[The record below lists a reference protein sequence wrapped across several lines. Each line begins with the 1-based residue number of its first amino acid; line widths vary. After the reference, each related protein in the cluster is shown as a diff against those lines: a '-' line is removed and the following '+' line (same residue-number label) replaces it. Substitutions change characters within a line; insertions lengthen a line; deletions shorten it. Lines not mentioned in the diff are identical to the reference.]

1 MARKTDNAPGAL
13 NWSRNYKFR
22 FSYIFT
28 AAFLLLTAGYLLE
41 TFIPRPDQKVLTQYH
56 LSHTGYYELIVPL
69 VVILVGIWLISL
81 YGSLRVKSYARLIN
95 NSKDGKGMNHISN
108 GLLIQTITLPLVSNI
123 SYLLGHIASAHPRL
137 QPTMTITTNYIALGL
152 MGLAFIFIFWGS
164 HKLFRLIPGRA
175 KQLPYSLWQGVF
187 IAASSLYAYFIVV
200 QPIHHP
206 LDRKIYYL
214 PDLLMVLT
222 ISAPYM
228 FFWYLGIRGA
238 YNIFLY
244 RRNIKGSL
252 YRSSL
257 SYLAAGIAVVVL
269 SSVVTRIISSLSSRI
284 TNLKLT
290 PILFI
295 IYGFLALTAI
305 GYILIALGAKKL
317 RNIEEA

>member
-1 MARKTDNAPGAL
+1 MARKTDNAPAVL
-13 NWSRNYKFR
+13 RWLQNYTFG
-22 FSYIFT
+22 FSIIYTAVFFILT
-28 AAFLLLTAGYLLE
+28 AAYILE
-41 TFIPRPDQKVLTQYH
+41 TFLPKPDKTVLTHYH
-56 LSHTGYYELIVPL
+56 LNHAGYYELVIPL
-69 VVILVGIWLISL
+69 VVILVIIWLISL

-95 NSKDGKGMNHISN
+95 NSKDGKGVNLISN
-108 GLLIQTITLPLVSNI
+108 GLLVQTITLPLISNI
-123 SYLLGHIASAHPRL
+123 SYVLGHIAKDHTRL
-137 QPTMTITTNYIALGL
+137 QPTMTIIINYIALGL

-164 HKLFRLIPGRA
+164 HKLFKLIPVRA
-175 KQLPYSLWQGVF
+175 KQLPYSLWQAVF
-187 IAASSLYAYFIVV
+187 ITASSLYAYFVII

-206 LDRKIYYL
+206 LDRKVYFL
-214 PDLLMVLT
+214 PDWLLVLT
-222 ISAPYM
+222 ISVPYM

-252 YRSSL
+252 YKSSM

-269 SSVVTRIISSLSSRI
+269 GSVATRIITSLSSRI

-290 PILFI
+290 PILII

-305 GYILIALGAKKL
+305 GYILIAIGAKKL